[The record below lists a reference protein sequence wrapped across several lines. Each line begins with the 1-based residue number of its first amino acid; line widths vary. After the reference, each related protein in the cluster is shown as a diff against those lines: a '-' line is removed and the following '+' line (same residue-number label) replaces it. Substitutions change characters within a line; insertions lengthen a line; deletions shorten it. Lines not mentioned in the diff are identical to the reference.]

1 MMNEA
6 TAGRAPSMRAV
17 MAEQLRV
24 VGLAVRRE
32 AILAA
37 LILGGAT
44 LVTAVVVRLGLF
56 GVVVDSQ
63 PLTGMVL
70 APGQDMRLKA
80 TLIALLFP
88 LVVWKGERF
97 FGESQLW
104 LLPVAHRRH
113 GLTKV
118 AAGWTWL
125 MAFYVIALAWMVA
138 LTLVTGGSV
147 GPEET
152 RWIITDPLGHAT
164 AVQWSTQWWEWLVPF
179 GGATAAY
186 LLASALLLG
195 TRHPV
200 WGGAGVWASVLGVM
214 VIMERTQWQ
223 GTLAGLQRLFWCIG
237 LLEPRVTATIP
248 DVGRV
253 QQWAWLPSFGLW
265 VGTVAI
271 WLTLGGAAVM
281 AATTRHRGE

>member
-1 MMNEA
+1 MMMEA
-6 TAGRAPSMRAV
+6 TAGRAPSMGTV

-44 LVTAVVVRLGLF
+44 LATAVMVRFGLF
-56 GVVVDSQ
+56 VVDSQ
-63 PLTGMVL
+63 PYHAMVL
-70 APGQDMRLKA
+70 APEQAMRIEA
-80 TLIALLFP
+80 TLVALLFP
-88 LVVWKGERF
+88 LAVWKGERF

-104 LLPVAHRRH
+104 LLPVTHRRH
-113 GLTKV
+113 ALIKV

-125 MAFYVIALAWMVA
+125 MALYVIALSWMVA

-152 RWIITDPLGHAT
+152 RWIITDALGPAT

-186 LLASALLLG
+186 LVGSALLLG

-200 WGGAGVWASVLGVM
+200 WSAAGVWASLLGVM

-223 GTLAGLQRLFWCIG
+223 GAADGLQRLFWCVG

-248 DVGRV
+248 GVGRV
-253 QQWAWLPSFGLW
+253 SQWLWLPSLGLW

-271 WLTLGGAAVM
+271 WLALGGAVVV
-281 AATTRHRGE
+281 AATSRHRGE